1 MVISSMEKST
11 SIIQM
16 SGYINSID
24 KKEAVPSNLVML
36 FYTWSI
42 PRYTLRYYSLVCVQ
56 NHLFILG
63 IGTIFHKELELIF
76 RSECSYRSYR
86 TCVYN

>member
-24 KKEAVPSNLVML
+24 KKESAPSNLEML

-42 PRYTLRYYSLVCVQ
+42 PRYTLRYHSLVCVQ
-56 NHLFILG
+56 NHLFI
-63 IGTIFHKELELIF
+63 IEIRTILNKEFDLIF
-76 RSECSYRSYR
+76 QSDRSDR